1 MRKISYVLTFFL
13 ATAILILNAFSAR
26 QTNWVV
32 TKDQDHVEGHVSV
45 RYGLDKRCE
54 RQVIFVPIDPDP
66 SDPSKNKGRLAYT
79 DYVCRKFPTRV
90 TDACETDNAG
100 FCAAWT
106 SAGYLEELAI
116 GFGAI
121 ALFAIL
127 VGVSSGSRRR
137 RVWRAVSGL
146 ILLQAALQVIVFA
159 IVTHELR
166 TAGYPAFKGG
176 SFGGAYI
183 LHVATWIAGIL
194 LGGAVITTGIS
205 ADRGHKWAAG
215 NRAYQPIDG

>member
-1 MRKISYVLTFFL
+1 MIYTLPFRTLSPRGRPIGEDSPPQSPSPR
-13 ATAILILNAFSAR
+13 ALILASSR
-26 QTNWVV
+26 VV

-54 RQVIFVPIDPDP
+54 RQVIFVPIDPGP

-146 ILLQAALQVIVFA
+146 ILLQ
-159 IVTHELR
+159 
-166 TAGYPAFKGG
+166 GG
-176 SFGGAYI
+176 
-183 LHVATWIAGIL
+183 
-194 LGGAVITTGIS
+194 
-205 ADRGHKWAAG
+205 
-215 NRAYQPIDG
+215 